1 MFYKYVWK
9 IYTSYNHLVFKVKN
23 SLFRYRTIALLS
35 IEHVELLL
43 KAKTKLKLEYVNTC
57 KHGMYSKLEEID
69 LNKCL
74 NKLILVL

>member
-9 IYTSYNHLVFKVKN
+9 IYTSYNHLVFKVKTVY
-23 SLFRYRTIALLS
+23 LALLS

-69 LNKCL
+69 LNKWF